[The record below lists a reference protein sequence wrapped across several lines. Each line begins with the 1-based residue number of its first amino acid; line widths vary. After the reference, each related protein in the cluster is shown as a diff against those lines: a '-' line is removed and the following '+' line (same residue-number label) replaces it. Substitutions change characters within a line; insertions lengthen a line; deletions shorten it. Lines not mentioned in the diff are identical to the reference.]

1 MAKVTLLLDT
11 REKSKIKGDR
21 YPLVLRIGHQS
32 TSRTIGLDKYLKPEQ
47 FNEST
52 HELKGITNSVRHT
65 KRIQKTLSD
74 IDLWLDENK
83 AEIKL
88 WTINKL
94 KDQIEKQFFNKQS
107 ELTLLGFSAKY
118 LYRLHKEGRYSTA
131 SSYEDALKAFVKYKM
146 QLTGKN
152 DRVTIKSLFNKNK
165 EALSK
170 AGINAFILLDDY
182 QAFDVPI
189 KGLDVEFMKDFK
201 AYMMERFSSR
211 NTVGIFL
218 RSINAILNDAGT
230 SFADLK
236 DHKPL
241 ENIKKGSFANET
253 NPLSIE
259 ELQKLREVELNPS
272 SPAHRA
278 RLYFLFMFN
287 NMGMN
292 FYDVALIKRMQ
303 FDGERIKYFRNK
315 TKYEGD
321 FFSVKQSLEAL
332 NTINHFLKEQHDPE
346 DYLFPIL
353 SKDIAPERI
362 FRVKNDKIKWFN
374 KHIKTVAKEAGIN
387 KNMTSY
393 TARDTWSNIG
403 LDMGI
408 DIRKISAG
416 LGHSSVEVTENSYSA
431 KIQERILDDINAVIT
446 NTIKP
451 L

>member
-1 MAKVTLLLDT
+1 MATVKIVLDK
-11 REKSKIKGDR
+11 RENCKDSEGK
-21 YPLVLRIGHQS
+21 YPLVLRMGHARK
-32 TSRTIGLDKYLKPEQ
+32 TRDIPMNIHLFDNQ
-47 FNEST
+47 FDTALNKIS
-52 HELKGITNSVRHT
+52 GITNSVRHT
-65 KRIQKTLSD
+65 KRIQKKLSD

-83 AEIKL
+83 GEIKL
-88 WTINKL
+88 WSINKL

-118 LYRLHKEGRYSTA
+118 LHRLHQEERFSTA

-146 QLTGKN
+146 KLTGKN

-165 EALSK
+165 QDIEKS
-170 AGINAFILLDDY
+170 GSNAFIILDQY
-182 QAFDVPI
+182 VTYDVPI

-201 AYMMERFSSR
+201 AYMSERFTSR

-241 ENIKKGSFANET
+241 ENIKKGSFANEIR
-253 NPLSIE
+253 PLSIE
-259 ELQKLREVELNPS
+259 ELQRLRDVELPLA
-272 SPAHRA
+272 SPAYRA

-321 FFSVKQSLEAL
+321 FFSVKQSPEAL
-332 NTINHFLKEQHDPE
+332 NVIEYFVKQDHDPD

-353 SKDIAPERI
+353 PKDTPQERI

-374 KHIKTVAKEAGIN
+374 KHIKTVAKEAGID

-393 TARDTWSNIG
+393 TARDTWSNIA

-408 DIRKISAG
+408 DIRQVSAG
-416 LGHSSVEVTENSYSA
+416 LGHSTIEVTQKSYAA
-431 KIQERILDDINAVIT
+431 KLQEQVLDDINGVIT
-446 NTIKP
+446 GTP
-451 L
+451 APT